1 MNFPTRPGVFT
12 ASLTPLNQDASPN
25 LNQLVS
31 HVNWLFGQG
40 SDGVAIL
47 GSTGEANS
55 LTFEQRLSII
65 EHTAGELPPEKLML
79 GTGSC
84 SMQDAIR
91 LTSASVQAGV
101 FRCWRSLLFII
112 GLKVRKGLSGIFRN

>member
-55 LTFEQRLSII
+55 LTFEQ
-65 EHTAGELPPEKLML
+65 TAGELPPEKLIL

-101 FRCWRSLLFII
+101 FTVLVLPPFYYRPQSEE
-112 GLKVRKGLSGIFRN
+112 GAFR

>member
-1 MNFPTRPGVFT
+1 MNFPKRPGVFT

-65 EHTAGELPPEKLML
+65 EHTAREFPPEKLML

-101 FRCWRSLLFII
+101 FLSLIHI
-112 GLKVRKGLSGIFRN
+112 SEPTRPY

>member
-12 ASLTPLNQDASPN
+12 ASLTPLTQDASPN

-55 LTFEQRLSII
+55 LTFEQRLS
-65 EHTAGELPPEKLML
+65 L
-79 GTGSC
+79 
-84 SMQDAIR
+84 
-91 LTSASVQAGV
+91 
-101 FRCWRSLLFII
+101 SLIHI
-112 GLKVRKGLSGIFRN
+112 